1 MLKMGDAGADVGR
14 LQQQLIEAGYAIDAG
29 ELTASQFGESTYVAV
44 RSFQASHVGED
55 GHVLAEDGIVGPA
68 TTWALEH
75 QGAAA
80 RGRFTAPGWRCS
92 PSEVD
97 QQVRPAV
104 EAAVIDLARP
114 TFEEPDGSNSGPRL
128 SKYGNDGEPWCAFAV
143 SYWFKQLPNGSPFGV
158 IASAYKMSEWGKTF
172 GRVLD
177 DGQLAEPGDVFV
189 ILRGD
194 YHGHVGLI
202 VGVDDAGDTLL
213 TIEGNCS
220 NAVRGMKRA
229 RSAVTLVVRPVMT
242 LS

>member
-1 MLKMGDAGADVGR
+1 MLKQGDSGAAVGS
-14 LQQQLIEAGYAIDAG
+14 LHQQLIEAGFAIDAA
-29 ELTASQFGESTYVAV
+29 ELTASQFGDSTLVAV
-44 RSFQASHVGED
+44 RAFQACHVGED

-75 QGAAA
+75 QGASA

-92 PSEVD
+92 PSEAD
-97 QQVRPAV
+97 QQVRPAI
-104 EAAVIDLARP
+104 EAAVFDLARP

-158 IASAYKMSEWGKTF
+158 IASAYKMAGWGQTF

-177 DGQLAEPGDVFV
+177 DDQIAEAGDVFV
-189 ILRGD
+189 ILCGD
-194 YHGHVGLI
+194 GHGHVGLI
-202 VGVDDAGDTLL
+202 VGVDDGGDTLL

-229 RSAVTLVVRPVMT
+229 RSGVTSIVRPVMT
-242 LS
+242 IS